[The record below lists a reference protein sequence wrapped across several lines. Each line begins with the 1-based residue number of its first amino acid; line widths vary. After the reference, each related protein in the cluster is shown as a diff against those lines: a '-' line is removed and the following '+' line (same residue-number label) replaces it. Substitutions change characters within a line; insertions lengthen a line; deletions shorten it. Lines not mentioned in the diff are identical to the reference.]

1 MLSPATPTV
10 GSLRTLVSRLPPL
23 ALRTLASLACPE
35 YYMEM
40 GLSLDFTYWNSRGDL
55 ILFPSNEETH

>member
-1 MLSPATPTV
+1 MLFPATPTV
-10 GSLRTLVSRLPPL
+10 GSLRILV
-23 ALRTLASLACPE
+23 SLACPE

>member
-1 MLSPATPTV
+1 MLFFATHP
-10 GSLRTLVSRLPPL
+10 RLSQDL
-23 ALRTLASLACPE
+23 GLTRPE

-40 GLSLDFTYWNSRGDL
+40 GLSLDFTYWNSHDL